1 MRILKSRKGD
11 LSLNTIV
18 VAAIVM
24 IVLVVL
30 IMVFTGRMNIF
41 TDLLGI
47 TTKES
52 CAGQGG
58 KWCGSDAQCSE
69 IQVNTAKDKPPA
81 GKTKCCSVAYFDAD
95 HPC

>member
-1 MRILKSRKGD
+1 MRVFKSRKGD

-41 TDLLGI
+41 TDLLGT

-58 KWCGSDAQCSE
+58 KWCDSAARCTE

-81 GKTKCCSVAYFDAD
+81 QKPKCCPVAYFDAD
-95 HPC
+95 YPC